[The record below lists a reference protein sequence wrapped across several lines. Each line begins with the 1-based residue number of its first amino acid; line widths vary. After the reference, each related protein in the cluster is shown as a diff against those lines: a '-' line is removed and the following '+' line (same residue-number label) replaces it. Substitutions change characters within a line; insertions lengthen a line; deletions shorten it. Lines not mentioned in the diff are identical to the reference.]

1 MIKKNI
7 LNIITILV
15 HMYRVSSWDRSPW
28 LLPGDEYEIYF
39 EAG

>member
-1 MIKKNI
+1 MIKKEH
-7 LNIITILV
+7 NIINILV
-15 HMYRVSSWDRSPW
+15 HMYRVSSWDRSPR